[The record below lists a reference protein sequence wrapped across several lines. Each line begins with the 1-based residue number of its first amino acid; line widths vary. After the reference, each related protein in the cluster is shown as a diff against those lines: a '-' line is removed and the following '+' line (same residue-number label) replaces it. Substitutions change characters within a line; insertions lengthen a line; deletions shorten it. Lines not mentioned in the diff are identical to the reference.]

1 MVEWG
6 LAAVALVALVLVLYH
21 LRKLREL
28 SHWLEHGE
36 APDPPRARGAW
47 DRLHAVLYRSRRE
60 SARREAELVDM
71 LTRWREAARA
81 LPDGVVI
88 LDEDRIAWCND
99 TARAHLEIDPVR
111 DAGVPITHLVRIP
124 EFLDYLEAGRYQH
137 PILVTAPH
145 STDRVLSLQVVP
157 YGEKQRLV
165 LSRDVTQFRQVERM
179 RREFVANVSHEL
191 RTPLTVVAGFLETLR
206 DERDPEAARHYIDL
220 MSEQSQRMLRLVED
234 LLTLSALES
243 SPPPPMEEPVEMKKL
258 LDRLGAEARALS
270 NGRHRIEVEG
280 EEGIDLVGSEKE
292 LSSAFG
298 NLVSNAIRYTPE
310 RGTVRLRWHRTE
322 DGAAFDVEDTGI
334 GIAPEHLPRLT
345 ERFYRVDRGRSRES
359 GGTGLGLAIVKHAL
373 SRHGAALDIASR
385 PGEGSRFTARFAG
398 PRVKA
403 RAAA

>member
-403 RAAA
+403 RAA